1 MIDKFLFELWYLT
14 KEMSPYLIFGFLVA
28 GILSVMISEE
38 SVKKNLGGKGIWPIV
53 KSALFGIPLPLCS
66 CGVIPVATSL
76 YKNGASKS
84 ATTSFLI
91 STPQTGVDSILV
103 TYSLLVPIFTIIRPI
118 TALAAGIIGGVASEV
133 FDNHSN
139 NEKRISPRTKKS
151 NKGILRRIYEYGFI
165 SLPQDIGKPLISG
178 IFIAAFISL
187 LVPDDFFASNLD
199 SGLTSL
205 IVIIIIS
212 IPIYVCATASIPI
225 ALALMLKGL
234 SPGAA
239 FVFLMTGPATNSAT
253 ISTIWNIL
261 GKKATLIYLATV
273 SGFSLLVGI
282 LMNKFMP
289 EINLQH
295 HSHNHWMMPFWIEII
310 CTILFIL
317 ILSNGLLR
325 LFFPKL
331 FISNKSNMQ
340 KEYDFILSV
349 SGMTCNHCVKSVENA
364 VNSVANVEDLEVI
377 LANGQVRING
387 KNLSIDKVTD
397 SITSAGFSCSLL
409 N

>member
-1 MIDKFLFELWYLT
+1 MELFLL
-14 KEMSPYLIFGFLVA
+14 
-28 GILSVMISEE
+28 
-38 SVKKNLGGKGIWPIV
+38 
-53 KSALFGIPLPLCS
+53 
-66 CGVIPVATSL
+66 TSL

-103 TYSLLVPIFTIIRPI
+103 TYSLLGPIFTIIRPI

-133 FDNHSN
+133 FDNHNN
-139 NEKRISPRTKKS
+139 NEIRISPRTKKS
-151 NKGILRRIYEYGFI
+151 NKGIIRRIYEYGFI

-289 EINLQH
+289 DINFAA
-295 HSHNHWMMPFWIEII
+295 S
-310 CTILFIL
+310 
-317 ILSNGLLR
+317 
-325 LFFPKL
+325 
-331 FISNKSNMQ
+331 
-340 KEYDFILSV
+340 
-349 SGMTCNHCVKSVENA
+349 
-364 VNSVANVEDLEVI
+364 
-377 LANGQVRING
+377 
-387 KNLSIDKVTD
+387 
-397 SITSAGFSCSLL
+397 
-409 N
+409 